1 MALCYTQTFTLK
13 KLNRTMIS
21 LALKMLIG
29 NKASCL
35 GVIFGIFLAT
45 LLISQQSAIFLGLIS
60 RSYRMV
66 TDIPAPNLWV
76 VDPSTESD
84 EKVRGMPESY
94 VEVVRSIPGI
104 EWASPLSVSYA
115 NLVTPAGIFHVCHL
129 YGVDDATLI
138 GVPPTILEGNA
149 LDLRREGG
157 VIVDVYSANGI
168 LASTGSDGTKIPLK
182 VGDHFEIND
191 HHAIVV
197 GICKVTQSFYPQP
210 IVFTSISQFKRFTSM
225 ENYYVGFIA
234 AKTRPGENEEKVTKD
249 IDSHYMLNALTTKD
263 LEWRMAKSFLKT
275 GILINFGLSV
285 ALGII
290 IGFSIAG
297 QIFYIMTLQNLM
309 YFALIKALGGNSRM
323 IYQMITVQ
331 TALVSIIGFLLGI
344 GATLIWG
351 SLIKDTTLAFLF
363 PWQLLVFT
371 GFIVFII
378 ALFTAGLS
386 ISKVLKTDPK
396 VLMGN

>member
-1 MALCYTQTFTLK
+1 
-13 KLNRTMIS
+13 MIS

-45 LLISQQSAIFLGLIS
+45 LLISQQSAIFLGLVS

-84 EKVRGMPESY
+84 EKVRAMPESY
-94 VEVVRSIPGI
+94 VDIVRSMPGI
-104 EWASPLSVSYA
+104 EWASPIAVSYA
-115 NLVTPAGIFHVCHL
+115 NLVSQSGIFHVCHL
-129 YGVDDATLI
+129 YGIDDATLI
-138 GVPPTILEGNA
+138 GAPPIILEGNV
-149 LDLRREGG
+149 LDLRREGA

-168 LASTGSDGTKIPLK
+168 LATAGADGNKVPLK
-182 VGDHFEIND
+182 IGDSFEIND
-191 HHAIVV
+191 HHAVVV

-225 ENYYVGFIA
+225 NNYYVGFIA
-234 AKTRPGENEEKVTKD
+234 AKSRQGDNVEKIVNE
-249 IDSHYMLNALTTKD
+249 INSHYMLNALTSNE
-263 LEWRMAKSFLKT
+263 LEWRMSKSFLKT

-285 ALGII
+285 GLGII

-309 YFALIKALGGNSRM
+309 YYALIKAIGGNEKL
-323 IYQMITVQ
+323 IYQMISVQ
-331 TALVSIIGFLLGI
+331 TAVVSIIGFLLGI
-344 GATLIWG
+344 GATLVWG
-351 SLIKDTTLAFLF
+351 SLIKDTTLAFMF
-363 PWQLLVFT
+363 PWQLLAFT
-371 GFIVFII
+371 GFIVLII

-386 ISKVLKTDPK
+386 IHKVLKTDPK
-396 VLMGN
+396 ALMGN

>member
-1 MALCYTQTFTLK
+1 
-13 KLNRTMIS
+13 MIAI
-21 LALKMLIG
+21 ALKMLIG
-29 NKASCL
+29 NKASCV

-45 LLISQQSAIFLGLIS
+45 LLISQQSAIFLGLVS

-66 TDIPAPNLWV
+66 TDIPAPNLWI

-84 EKVRGMPESY
+84 EKARGMPEEY
-94 VEVVRSIPGI
+94 VNIVRSMPNI
-104 EWASPLSVSYA
+104 EWASPIGVAYA
-115 NLVTPAGIFHVCHL
+115 NLITSSGVFHVAHI
-129 YGVDDATLI
+129 YGIDDATLI
-138 GVPPTILEGNA
+138 GAPPVILEGNV

-168 LASTGSDGTKIPLK
+168 LAQKLPDGTVVPLK
-182 VGDHFEIND
+182 VGDNLEINQKR
-191 HHAIVV
+191 AVVV
-197 GICKVTQSFYPQP
+197 GIAKVTQSFYPQP
-210 IVFTSISQFKRFTSM
+210 IVFTSMSQFKLFTSM
-225 ENYYVGFIA
+225 GRNDVSFIA
-234 AKTRPGENEEKVTKD
+234 AKSKPGANVDQLIKE
-249 IDSHYMLNALTTKD
+249 IDSHYMLNGLTTNE

-297 QIFYIMTLQNLM
+297 QIFYIMTLHNLM
-309 YFALIKALGGNSRM
+309 YYALIKSLGGNEKL
-323 IYQMITVQ
+323 IYQMISVQ
-331 TALVSIIGFLLGI
+331 TAVVSIIGFLLGT
-344 GATLIWG
+344 GATIAWG
-351 SLIKDTTLAFLF
+351 SLVKDTTVAFAF

-386 ISKVLKTDPK
+386 ISKIMKTDPK